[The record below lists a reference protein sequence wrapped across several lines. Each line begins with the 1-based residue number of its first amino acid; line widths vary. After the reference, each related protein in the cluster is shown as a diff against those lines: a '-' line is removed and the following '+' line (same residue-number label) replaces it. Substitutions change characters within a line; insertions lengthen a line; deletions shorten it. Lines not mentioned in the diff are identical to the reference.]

1 MKTAS
6 RKNITV
12 EYIRSH
18 VNNISI
24 RAAQQII
31 NRLSGELPNDDALKM
46 LYDALHAYTMPL
58 PRNVFMRALKIFE
71 YNIQEMLKLKILE
84 YNKAG
89 NLLCA
94 PIAIGAFNAAVILL
108 NDKKYNTIIKWLC
121 DNNDNTQLPLLNC
134 VNNNPIILIIVND
147 NTCINH
153 IKLLGIGIKLVGI
166 KFKKITNAFESCG
179 LKTNDLLNIIKQIG
193 WNNTML
199 TMQSLQSLP
208 YAEYKL
214 THRKLGMIIQHA
226 IQSGRMQWLS
236 DFLIYLVNDRPVIT
250 QSLTLQWFDEQ
261 SQYPFE
267 FYVESG
273 KAIENYT
280 IDDYNTLMSEKMSA
294 FADALT
300 MDTMF
305 HADSM
310 RLLLSSN
317 LMLTD
322 KTRNVNSKNI
332 TSWMKAVSGLKP
344 LDEKLVNNI
353 LPHQTASNGSH
364 SPSNIYEISGLNI
377 FSDITFSTESWIS
390 AYRTFNQSSNA
401 TIEYLNAINADNDD
415 SAYRWCI
422 WLRAQ
427 RALRENK
434 ALIVP
439 SKKLTIKDIYYH
451 NPIFNHCPPEL
462 ITWLHDGI
470 IPVKLTYDK
479 LGECIMPKDVIR
491 RMQAYPISYDEWLAN
506 GRSEN

>member
-24 RAAQQII
+24 RTAQQII
-31 NRLSGELPNDDALKM
+31 NRLSGELPNDDALIM
-46 LYDALHAYTMPL
+46 LYDALHAYMMPL

-71 YNIQEMLKLKILE
+71 YNIQEMLKSKILRYE
-84 YNKAG
+84 TGKIVSAT
-89 NLLCA
+89 LVESS
-94 PIAIGAFNAAVILL
+94 FNAAVILL

-121 DNNDNTQLPLLNC
+121 DNDNTQLPLLSC
-134 VNNNPIILIIVND
+134 YNNSPTIFIVDD
-147 NTCINH
+147 NIE
-153 IKLLGIGIKLVGI
+153 GGIKPE
-166 KFKKITNAFESCG
+166 KITNTLESCG
-179 LKTNDLLNIIKQIG
+179 LKTNDLLNITKQIG

-199 TMQSLQSLP
+199 TMESLQSLP

-236 DFLIYLVNDRPVIT
+236 DFLKYLINDRPVIT
-250 QSLTLQWFDEQ
+250 QSLTPQWFDEQ

-300 MDTMF
+300 RDTMF
-305 HADSM
+305 HANSM

-332 TSWMKAVSGLKP
+332 TRWMKAVSGLKP
-344 LDEKLVNNI
+344 LDERLVNNI

-364 SPSNIYEISGLNI
+364 SPSNIYAISGLNI

>member
-1 MKTAS
+1 MKTAI

-24 RAAQQII
+24 QTAQQII
-31 NRLSGELPNDDALKM
+31 NRLSGELPNDDALRM
-46 LYDALHAYTMPL
+46 LYDALHAYMMPL

-71 YNIQEMLKLKILE
+71 YNIQELLKLKILE

-89 NLLCA
+89 KLLYDYIVIGSFKA
-94 PIAIGAFNAAVILL
+94 AIILL

-121 DNNDNTQLPLLNC
+121 DNNDNTQLPLLGC
-134 VNNNPIILIIVND
+134 YNNSPTIFIVDD
-147 NTCINH
+147 NKRINFR
-153 IKLLGIGIKLVGI
+153 LEGIKPE
-166 KFKKITNAFESCG
+166 KITNILESCG

-214 THRKLGMIIQHA
+214 THKKLGMIIQHA
-226 IQSGRMQWLS
+226 IQSGRMQWLN
-236 DFLIYLVNDRPVIT
+236 DFLKYLINDRPVIT
-250 QSLTLQWFDEQ
+250 QSLTPQWFDEQ

-280 IDDYNTLMSEKMSA
+280 IDDYNALMSKKMSA

-332 TSWMKAVSGLKP
+332 TRWMKAVSGLKP
-344 LDEKLVNNI
+344 LDERLVNNI

-364 SPSNIYEISGLNI
+364 SPSSIYAISGLNI

-479 LGECIMPKDVIR
+479 LGECIMPKDVIK
-491 RMQAYPISYDEWLAN
+491 RMQAYPVSYDEWLAN

>member
-1 MKTAS
+1 MKTVN

-24 RAAQQII
+24 QTAQQII

-71 YNIQEMLKLKILE
+71 YNIQELLKLKILE

-89 NLLCA
+89 KLLYDYIVIGSFKA
-94 PIAIGAFNAAVILL
+94 AIILL

-121 DNNDNTQLPLLNC
+121 DNNDNTQLPLLGC
-134 VNNNPIILIIVND
+134 YNNSPTIFIFIVDD
-147 NTCINH
+147 NKRINFR
-153 IKLLGIGIKLVGI
+153 LEGIKPE
-166 KFKKITNAFESCG
+166 KITNILESCG
-179 LKTNDLLNIIKQIG
+179 LKTNDLLNITKQIG

-199 TMQSLQSLP
+199 TMESLQSLP

-226 IQSGRMQWLS
+226 IQSGRMQWLN
-236 DFLIYLVNDRPVIT
+236 DFLKYLINDRPVIT
-250 QSLTLQWFDEQ
+250 QSLTPQWFDEQ

-280 IDDYNTLMSEKMSA
+280 IDDYNALMSEKMSA

-344 LDEKLVNNI
+344 LDERLVNNI

-364 SPSNIYEISGLNI
+364 SQSSIYAISGLNI

-439 SKKLTIKDIYYH
+439 SKKLSIQDIYYH

-479 LGECIMPKDVIR
+479 LGECIMPKDVIK
-491 RMQAYPISYDEWLAN
+491 RMQAYPVSYDEWLAN
-506 GRSEN
+506 GKN

>member
-1 MKTAS
+1 MKTVN
-6 RKNITV
+6 RKIITV

-24 RAAQQII
+24 QTAQQII
-31 NRLSGELPNDDALKM
+31 NRLSGELPNDDALRM

-71 YNIQEMLKLKILE
+71 YNIQEMLKSKILRYE
-84 YNKAG
+84 TGKIVSAT
-89 NLLCA
+89 LVESS
-94 PIAIGAFNAAVILL
+94 FNAAVILL

-121 DNNDNTQLPLLNC
+121 DNDNTQLPLLSC
-134 VNNNPIILIIVND
+134 YNNSPTIFIVDD
-147 NTCINH
+147 NIE
-153 IKLLGIGIKLVGI
+153 GGIKPE
-166 KFKKITNAFESCG
+166 KITNIIESCG
-179 LKTNDLLNIIKQIG
+179 LKTNDLINIIKQIG

-214 THRKLGMIIQHA
+214 THKKLGMIIQHA

-250 QSLTLQWFDEQ
+250 QSLTPQWFDEQ

-310 RLLLSSN
+310 KLLLSSN

-332 TSWMKAVSGLKP
+332 TRWMKAVSDLKP
-344 LDEKLVNNI
+344 LDERLVNNI

-364 SPSNIYEISGLNI
+364 SPSNIYAISGLNI

-491 RMQAYPISYDEWLAN
+491 RMQAYPVSYDEWLAN
-506 GRSEN
+506 GRNES

>member
-1 MKTAS
+1 MKTVS

-24 RAAQQII
+24 QTAQQII
-31 NRLSGELPNDDALKM
+31 NRLSGELPNDDALRM

-71 YNIQEMLKLKILE
+71 YNIQELLKLKILRYE
-84 YNKAG
+84 TGKIVN
-89 NLLCA
+89 A
-94 PIAIGAFNAAVILL
+94 PVVVSSFRAAVILL

-121 DNNDNTQLPLLNC
+121 DNDNTQLPLLGC
-134 VNNNPIILIIVND
+134 VNNSPTIFIIPD
-147 NTCINH
+147 NKS
-153 IKLLGIGIKLVGI
+153 IKNFRIGGIKPE
-166 KFKKITNAFESCG
+166 KITNILESCG
-179 LKTNDLLNIIKQIG
+179 LKTNDLLNITKQIG

-199 TMQSLQSLP
+199 TMESLQSLP

-236 DFLIYLVNDRPVIT
+236 DFLMYLINDRPVIT
-250 QSLTLQWFDEQ
+250 QSLTPQWFDEQ

-332 TSWMKAVSGLKP
+332 TRWMKAVSGLKP
-344 LDEKLVNNI
+344 LDERLVNNI

-364 SPSNIYEISGLNI
+364 SPSNIYAISGLNI

-479 LGECIMPKDVIR
+479 LGECIMPKDVIK
-491 RMQAYPISYDEWLAN
+491 RMQAYPVSYDEWLAN
-506 GRSEN
+506 GRNES

>member
-24 RAAQQII
+24 RTAQQII
-31 NRLSGELPNDDALKM
+31 NRLSGELPNDDALRM

-71 YNIQEMLKLKILE
+71 YNIQELLKLKILE

-89 NLLCA
+89 KLLYDYIVIGSFKA
-94 PIAIGAFNAAVILL
+94 AIILL

-121 DNNDNTQLPLLNC
+121 DNNDNTQLPLLGC
-134 VNNNPIILIIVND
+134 YNNSPTIFIFIVDD
-147 NTCINH
+147 NKRINFR
-153 IKLLGIGIKLVGI
+153 LEGIKPE
-166 KFKKITNAFESCG
+166 KITNILESCG
-179 LKTNDLLNIIKQIG
+179 LKTNDLLNITKQIG

-199 TMQSLQSLP
+199 TMESLQSLP

-214 THRKLGMIIQHA
+214 THKKLGMIIQHA
-226 IQSGRMQWLS
+226 IQSGRMQWLN
-236 DFLIYLVNDRPVIT
+236 DFLKYLINDRPVIT
-250 QSLTLQWFDEQ
+250 QSLTPQWFDEQ

-280 IDDYNTLMSEKMSA
+280 IDDYNALMSEKMSA

-344 LDEKLVNNI
+344 LDERLVNNI

-364 SPSNIYEISGLNI
+364 SPSNIYAISGLNI

-479 LGECIMPKDVIR
+479 LGECIMPKDVIK
-491 RMQAYPISYDEWLAN
+491 RMQAYPVSYDEWLAN

>member
-1 MKTAS
+1 MKTVN

-24 RAAQQII
+24 QTAQQII
-31 NRLSGELPNDDALKM
+31 NRLSGELPNDDALRM

-71 YNIQEMLKLKILE
+71 YNIQELLKLKILRYE
-84 YNKAG
+84 TGKIVN
-89 NLLCA
+89 A
-94 PIAIGAFNAAVILL
+94 PVVVSSFRAAVILL

-121 DNNDNTQLPLLNC
+121 DNNDNTQLPLLGC
-134 VNNNPIILIIVND
+134 VNNSPTIFIIPD
-147 NTCINH
+147 NKSINFR
-153 IKLLGIGIKLVGI
+153 LGGIKPE
-166 KFKKITNAFESCG
+166 KITNILESCG

-332 TSWMKAVSGLKP
+332 TRWMKAISGLKP
-344 LDEKLVNNI
+344 LDERLVNNI

-390 AYRTFNQSSNA
+390 AYRTFTQSSNA

-491 RMQAYPISYDEWLAN
+491 RMQAYPVSYDEWLAN
-506 GRSEN
+506 GRSES

>member
-1 MKTAS
+1 MKTVN

-31 NRLSGELPNDDALKM
+31 NRLSGELPNDDALRM
-46 LYDALHAYTMPL
+46 LYDALHAYMIPL

-71 YNIQEMLKLKILE
+71 YNIQEILKLKLKILRHE
-84 YNKAG
+84 AG
-89 NLLCA
+89 KIVSA
-94 PIAIGAFNAAVILL
+94 PLAESSFNAAVILL

-121 DNNDNTQLPLLNC
+121 DNNDNTQLPLLSCYNNSPTIFIIDDNKRINNIRL
-134 VNNNPIILIIVND
+134 VN
-147 NTCINH
+147 
-153 IKLLGIGIKLVGI
+153 IKPE
-166 KFKKITNAFESCG
+166 KITNILESCG
-179 LKTNDLLNIIKQIG
+179 LKTNDLLNITKQVG

-226 IQSGRMQWLS
+226 IQSGRMQWLN
-236 DFLIYLVNDRPVIT
+236 DFLMYLINDRPVIT
-250 QSLTLQWFDEQ
+250 QSLTPQWFDEQ

-280 IDDYNTLMSEKMSA
+280 IDDYNALMSEKMSA

-332 TSWMKAVSGLKP
+332 TRWMKAVSGLKP
-344 LDEKLVNNI
+344 LDERLVNNI

-364 SPSNIYEISGLNI
+364 SPSNIYAISGLNI

-479 LGECIMPKDVIR
+479 LGECIMPKDVIK
-491 RMQAYPISYDEWLAN
+491 RMQAYPVSYDEWLAN
-506 GRSEN
+506 GRSES

>member
-24 RAAQQII
+24 KTAQQII

-71 YNIQEMLKLKILE
+71 YNIQEMLKLKIL
-84 YNKAG
+84 NHKFVV
-89 NLLCA
+89 LS
-94 PIAIGAFNAAVILL
+94 FRAAVILL

-121 DNNDNTQLPLLNC
+121 DNNDNTQLPLLGC
-134 VNNNPIILIIVND
+134 VNNSPTIFIIPD
-147 NTCINH
+147 NKSINF
-153 IKLLGIGIKLVGI
+153 IKPE
-166 KFKKITNAFESCG
+166 KITNILESCG
-179 LKTNDLLNIIKQIG
+179 LKTNDLLNITKQIG

-300 MDTMF
+300 IDTMF

-344 LDEKLVNNI
+344 LDERLVNSI
-353 LPHQTASNGSH
+353 LPHQNTSNGSH
-364 SPSNIYEISGLNI
+364 SPSNIYAISGLNI

-479 LGECIMPKDVIR
+479 LGECIMPKDVIK
-491 RMQAYPISYDEWLAN
+491 RMQAYPVSYDEWLAN
-506 GRSEN
+506 GRNES